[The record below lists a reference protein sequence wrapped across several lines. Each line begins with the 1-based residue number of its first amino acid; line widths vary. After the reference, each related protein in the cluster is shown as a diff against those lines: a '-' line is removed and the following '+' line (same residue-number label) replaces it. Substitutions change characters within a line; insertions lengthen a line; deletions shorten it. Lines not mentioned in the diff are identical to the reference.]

1 MLAKLPFRTKLL
13 LVAIVPLVVLIGF
26 AGFAIRD
33 SYTAIEE
40 QNDDSSL
47 LVPYRALTLAARAIA
62 DEGVASSWF
71 AQTGSA
77 DPPASKALVF
87 DARNAT
93 DEAVKQ
99 LRAALPELEG
109 KVRPETLDAVRS
121 IVLRLNA
128 NDAARGQVNT
138 GGDPGTVFQG
148 IADSML
154 AAAGEITRDVNDG
167 ELAARPR
174 HRAEPRPPA
183 GRAGP

>member
-1 MLAKLPFRTKLL
+1 MLAKLPLPDEAAARRDRA
-13 LVAIVPLVVLIGF
+13 VGGADRRSP
-26 AGFAIRD
+26 ASRSRD

-87 DARNAT
+87 DSRNAT

-109 KVRPETLDAVRS
+109 KVRPATLDAVRS
-121 IVLRLNA
+121 IVLRLERGTMPR
-128 NDAARGQVNT
+128 AAR
-138 GGDPGTVFQG
+138 
-148 IADSML
+148 S
-154 AAAGEITRDVNDG
+154 TRVVD
-167 ELAARPR
+167 AR
-174 HRAEPRPPA
+174 HRLPGDRRLDAR
-183 GRAGP
+183 GRGRDHP